1 MWDKKKDTS
10 HRQEDS
16 WTRREFL
23 HRSGLGFG
31 GMALAHLL
39 QAELAAGSAS
49 SSGSPNLLPRQP
61 HIRPQARAVIQLM
74 QNGGPSQMDLF
85 DPKPELQKRSGN
97 RHAVKVETFQPG
109 SEANLLLGSP
119 FEFAP
124 RGQSGIEL
132 SNVIPHTASMVD
144 DLCFIRSMH
153 TEHNN
158 HTEALV
164 MLQTCKIFPGRPT
177 LGAWISYALGT
188 ENQNLPSYIVLRD
201 PEGYGTSAALLW
213 ENGWLPSLYRG
224 TEFSSR
230 GSAVLDLHPARP
242 VASQSRR
249 DQLDF
254 LAKLNQQH
262 RTGYPHN
269 SDLETRIRNYE
280 LAARMQ
286 LAAGEVL
293 DHSGESAATKQL
305 YGLDIPAI
313 SSYGTRLLMARRLV
327 EAGVRFVQV
336 FPPAKPSTQP
346 WDSHRNTRE
355 EIEAIAAR
363 TELPVEGLVRDLRS
377 RGLLDSVIVMWC
389 GEFGRLPVSQ
399 NGLGRD
405 HNRNAFTLWLAG
417 GGFKAGYAHGATD
430 EFGYRAVK
438 DRVSVPDLQATV
450 MHQLG
455 VDHRKL
461 SYLHHGRDE
470 TPTDYP
476 VTGAKAV
483 RELLDRPSVPA

>member
-1 MWDKKKDTS
+1 
-10 HRQEDS
+10 
-16 WTRREFL
+16 
-23 HRSGLGFG
+23 
-31 GMALAHLL
+31 MALAHLL
-39 QAELAAGSAS
+39 QAELGAGSSS

-61 HIRPQARAVIQLM
+61 HIRPRARAVIQLM

-85 DPKPELQKRSGN
+85 DPKPELQKRSGK
-97 RHAVKVETFQPG
+97 RHTEKVETFQPG
-109 SEANLLLGSP
+109 SEANMLLGSP

-132 SNVIPHTASMVD
+132 SNIIPHTASMVD
-144 DLCFIRSMH
+144 DLCFVRSMH

-242 VASQSRR
+242 VAGQSRR

-254 LAKLNQQH
+254 LAKLNRQH
-262 RTGYPHN
+262 RTAYPHN

-346 WDSHRNTRE
+346 WDSHRNTRD

-363 TELPVEGLVRDLRS
+363 TELPVEGLVRDLQS

-450 MHQLG
+450 LHQLG

-476 VTGAKAV
+476 VTGAKVV
-483 RELLDRPSVPA
+483 RELLDRPSAPAPGPPLPADSGASS

>member
-1 MWDKKKDTS
+1 MKPVHDLDWVGDGFS
-10 HRQEDS
+10 
-16 WTRREFL
+16 RREFL
-23 HRSGLGFG
+23 EKTGLGFG
-31 GMALAHLL
+31 GMALAYMMCHG
-39 QAELAAGSAS
+39 EGLAAKAGS
-49 SSGSPNLLPRQP
+49 SSKGPNLIPKQP
-61 HIRPQARAVIQLM
+61 NFQPGARAVIQLM

-85 DPKPELQKRSGN
+85 DPKPELQKRAGMPHSE
-97 RHAVKVETFQPG
+97 KVETFQPG

-132 SNVIPHTASMVD
+132 SDAIPYTASVVD
-144 DLCFIRSMH
+144 ELCLVRSMY

-177 LGAWISYALGT
+177 MGAWISYGLGT
-188 ENQNLPSYIVLRD
+188 ENQNLPAFIVLRD
-201 PEGYGTSAALLW
+201 PEGYGTSAAELW

-224 TEFSSR
+224 TEFSSK
-230 GSAVLDLHPARP
+230 GSPVLDLNPTVSVGA
-242 VASQSRR
+242 ASRR
-249 DQLDF
+249 DQLTF
-254 LAKLNQQH
+254 LERINQKH
-262 RTGYPHN
+262 RQSYPHN

-286 LAAGEVL
+286 IAAGEVL
-293 DHSGESAATKQL
+293 DYSKESRATQAL
-305 YGLDIPAI
+305 YGLDIPETA
-313 SSYGTRLLMARRLV
+313 SYGTRLLMARRLV

-346 WDSHRNTRE
+346 WDSHRHSKD

-363 TELPVEGLVRDLRS
+363 TELPGAGLIKDLKS
-377 RGLLDSVIVMWC
+377 RGLLDSVVVMWC

-399 NGLGRD
+399 NGTGRD
-405 HNRNAFTLWLAG
+405 HNRNAFSLWLAG
-417 GGFKAGYAHGATD
+417 GGFKPGYAHGETD

-438 DRVSVPDLQATV
+438 DRVSVPDLQATLL
-450 MHQLG
+450 HQLG
-455 VDHRKL
+455 VDHHKL
-461 SYLHHGRDE
+461 TYLHEGREE

-476 VTGAKAV
+476 VTGARV
-483 RELLDRPSVPA
+483 VTELVDASRPTV